1 MEGAFLAAS
10 LVDQSR
16 AAITGLETCIFKVW
30 LGFLLAWQLLVFCFA
45 EAQPGELN
53 ISQNPKQA
61 QMLHC
66 GTWVPCQEVLGRG
79 YGGGVQLDTQSAL
92 GHWDGCDLSMS
103 AAGYHAEYT
112 MVEYREE
119 HLCLFTFT
127 CKMGLSSTERLPFA
141 VVPHASAA
149 LTPAPC
155 KASRDVQ
162 TLLSPVFLFPL
173 ERGNKCA

>member
-1 MEGAFLAAS
+1 MNSAAAPAVKLGTWWLEGAFLAAS

-92 GHWDGCDLSMS
+92 GHWDGCDLSVS
-103 AAGYHAEYT
+103 AARRYH
-112 MVEYREE
+112 
-119 HLCLFTFT
+119 
-127 CKMGLSSTERLPFA
+127 GIERSI
-141 VVPHASAA
+141 SACSPS
-149 LTPAPC
+149 PAKWGCP
-155 KASRDVQ
+155 AQ
-162 TLLSPVFLFPL
+162 NAFPL
-173 ERGNKCA
+173 LWCLMPLQL

>member
-45 EAQPGELN
+45 EVWPGQFN

-92 GHWDGCDLSMS
+92 GHWDGCDLSVS
-103 AAGYHAEYT
+103 AAGRYHGR
-112 MVEYREE
+112 V
-119 HLCLFTFT
+119 
-127 CKMGLSSTERLPFA
+127 
-141 VVPHASAA
+141 
-149 LTPAPC
+149 
-155 KASRDVQ
+155 
-162 TLLSPVFLFPL
+162 
-173 ERGNKCA
+173 